1 MPFTLVFKW
10 TAWMCYL
17 SHTGETLVTII
28 LLTLCERLFSG
39 IEMLWW
45 FFPSFVLFY
54 NRHISL
60 KLAYIEEKVMICECD
75 GYKWMGPSLSS
86 VALTTSTVEDR
97 FSFTGNKDIREHFV
111 FRLRIQPWIGLSCIR
126 GRHSSASFLTCTIIA
141 LLIGGLNTA
150 QPTIKEVVLH
160 PHLML
165 SALMTLSVCA
175 LIRGFSHVTPSGH
188 WIVSWFFYRY
198 NSATMALRYTCCKC

>member
-10 TAWMCYL
+10 TSWMCYL
-17 SHTGETLVTII
+17 SHTGVTLVTII

-75 GYKWMGPSLSS
+75 GYKWMGPCLSS

-111 FRLRIQPWIGLSCIR
+111 FRLRTQPWIGLSCIR
-126 GRHSSASFLTCTIIA
+126 GRHSSASFLSFVDWRLKHCSANNKRGCFAPSSNVVCFNDPVCVCFDTWFQPRHPFRS
-141 LLIGGLNTA
+141 LNC
-150 QPTIKEVVLH
+150 IMVFL
-160 PHLML
+160 
-165 SALMTLSVCA
+165 
-175 LIRGFSHVTPSGH
+175 
-188 WIVSWFFYRY
+188 
-198 NSATMALRYTCCKC
+198 